1 MNIGEILQNF
11 LDSNEPS
18 ITGKEHV
25 LITISESYGTDLFK
39 YDSLKEAR
47 EGNERIKTRSAE
59 LEDEEDMGIVSL
71 MLKLLNLC
79 MVAVITMSVYVA
91 W

>member
-1 MNIGEILQNF
+1 MELDLSSIDEI
-11 LDSNEPS
+11 
-18 ITGKEHV
+18 
-25 LITISESYGTDLFK
+25 
-39 YDSLKEAR
+39 YDK
-47 EGNERIKTRSAE
+47 

-71 MLKLLNLC
+71 MLKLPNLC

>member
-59 LEDEEDMGIVSL
+59 LEDEEDRYYIILNQDQKVVDTEVQLLSL
-71 MLKLLNLC
+71 SAFM
-79 MVAVITMSVYVA
+79 
-91 W
+91 